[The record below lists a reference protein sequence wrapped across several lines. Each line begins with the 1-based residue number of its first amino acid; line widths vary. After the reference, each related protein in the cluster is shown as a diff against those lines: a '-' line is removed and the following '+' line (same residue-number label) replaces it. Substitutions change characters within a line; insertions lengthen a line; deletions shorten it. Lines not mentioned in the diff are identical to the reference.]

1 MIDWTR
7 VNELVDEI
15 GTEDFGE
22 VVELFL
28 MEVDHAIGLLAN
40 GVGNPVVVE
49 EQLHFLKGAALNLG
63 FETMAQLCLKGEKAA
78 AAGRPDVV
86 SAEEVQAVY
95 VTSRAQFERD
105 LPKRLAA

>member
-1 MIDWTR
+1 
-7 VNELVDEI
+7 
-15 GTEDFGE
+15 
-22 VVELFL
+22 
-28 MEVDHAIGLLAN
+28 
-40 GVGNPVVVE
+40 
-49 EQLHFLKGAALNLG
+49 
-63 FETMAQLCLKGEKAA
+63 MAQLCLKGEKAA